1 MRAKID
7 FDENKAKDDRDEEM
21 KKRKKGVSSPPFSEL
36 THLLLEIYMAA
47 VASGTFRTSAF

>member
-1 MRAKID
+1 MWAKID

-47 VASGTFRTSAF
+47 VASGTF

>member
-1 MRAKID
+1 MWAKID
-7 FDENKAKDDRDEEM
+7 FDENKAKDERDEEM